1 VTVEVSVVILAAGQ
15 GTRMRSRLPK
25 VLQPL
30 AGRPLLWHVITTA
43 EALNANKIC
52 LVYGHGGEQVREIFA
67 ERDLVWVLQEQQ
79 LGTGHAVLQAMPEI
93 NADQTVLILYG
104 DVPLV
109 RKETLASLI
118 AAGTDQLA
126 VLTAELDAPAG
137 YGRIIRDIDDH
148 LLAIVEEQ
156 DATEDQKALR
166 EINTGMMACP
176 ASQLAAWLAQIAPHN
191 AQSEYYLTDIIRCAV
206 EDGTTV
212 IGVRTDAVEEALGVN
227 DKIQLA
233 EMERLLRKR
242 TSAALLE
249 QGVTIVDP
257 DRFDLR
263 GYLSC
268 GTDVYIDVNVVIEG
282 QVNVGDDVTIGPNVI
297 IRDTD
302 IGPGTRIH
310 ANCVI
315 EAATIGG
322 NCEIGPFARMRPGVE
337 MADQSKL
344 GNFVEVKKSRIGVGS
359 KVNHLSYIGDTTI
372 GEKVN
377 VGAGTITCNY
387 DGANKQPTIIGDGA
401 FIGSGV
407 ELVAPVE
414 IGPGATI
421 GAGSTVTKAVP
432 SGELVIERSRQKI
445 IKGWKRPTK
454 ATPGQPKD

>member
-15 GTRMRSRLPK
+15 GTRMHSRLPK

-30 AGRPLLWHVITTA
+30 AGQPLLGHVIATA
-43 EALNANKIC
+43 EALKANKTC
-52 LVYGHGGEQVREIFA
+52 LVYGHGGEQVRELFV
-67 ERDLVWVLQEQQ
+67 ERDLVWVLQEEQ

-93 NADQTVLILYG
+93 DADQTVLILYG

-109 RKETLASLI
+109 RKETLASLV
-118 AAGTDQLA
+118 AAGSEQLA
-126 VLTAELDAPAG
+126 VLTAELDDPSG

-156 DATEDQKALR
+156 DATDEQKALR

-176 ASQLAAWLAQIAPHN
+176 AGLLAGWLTRIVPDN
-191 AQSEYYLTDIIRCAV
+191 KQSEYYLTDIIRRAV

-212 IGVRTDAVEEALGVN
+212 IPVRTDSVAEALGVN
-227 DKIQLA
+227 DKMQLA

-242 TSAALLE
+242 TSQALLE
-249 QGVTIVDP
+249 QGVTLVDP
-257 DRFDLR
+257 DRFDVR
-263 GYLSC
+263 GYLTC
-268 GTDVYIDVNVVIEG
+268 GADVYIDINVVIEG
-282 QVNVGDDVTIGPNVI
+282 QVEFGDNVTIGPNVI
-297 IRDTD
+297 IRDTT
-302 IGPGTRIH
+302 IGSGTRVH

-315 EAATIGG
+315 ERATIGG

-337 MADQSKL
+337 MSDQSKL
-344 GNFVEVKKSRIGVGS
+344 GNFVEVKKSRIGRGS
-359 KVNHLSYIGDTTI
+359 KVNHLSYIGDATI

-377 VGAGTITCNY
+377 IGAGTITCNY
-387 DGANKQPTIIGDGA
+387 DGANKHQTIIGDGA

-421 GAGSTVTKAVP
+421 GAGSTISKHAP
-432 SGELVIERSRQKI
+432 SGELVIQRSRQQT

-454 ATPGQPKD
+454 APPGKSEK

>member
-30 AGRPLLWHVITTA
+30 AGQPLLGHVIATA
-43 EALNANKIC
+43 ESLKVNKIC
-52 LVYGHGGEQVREIFA
+52 LVYGHGGEQVRELYI
-67 ERDLVWVLQEQQ
+67 ERDLVWVLQEEQ
-79 LGTGHAVLQAMPEI
+79 LGTGHAVLQAMPQI
-93 NADQTVLILYG
+93 DAGHTALILYG

-109 RKETLASLI
+109 RPETLASLVS
-118 AAGTDQLA
+118 AGSDQLA
-126 VLTAELDAPAG
+126 VLTAELDDPTG
-137 YGRIIRDIDDH
+137 YGRIIRDSDDH

-156 DATEDQKALR
+156 DATEEQKALR

-176 ASQLAAWLAQIAPHN
+176 ADLLAGWLTRIAPDN

-206 EDGTTV
+206 ADGATV
-212 IGVRTDAVEEALGVN
+212 VPVRTDSVAEALGVN
-227 DKIQLA
+227 DKMQLA
-233 EMERLLRKR
+233 AMERLLRKR
-242 TSAALLE
+242 TSRALLE
-249 QGVTIVDP
+249 QGVTLVDP

-263 GYLSC
+263 GTLTC
-268 GTDVYIDVNVVIEG
+268 GNDVYIDVNVLVEG
-282 QVNVGDDVTIGPNVI
+282 QVHFGNDVNIGPNCI
-297 IRDTD
+297 IRNTS
-302 IGPGTRIH
+302 IGPGTRVH

-337 MADQSKL
+337 MSDQSKL
-344 GNFVEVKKSRIGVGS
+344 GNFVEVKKSRIGSGS

-372 GEKVN
+372 GEEVN

-387 DGANKQPTIIGDGA
+387 DGANKHPTIIGDGA

-421 GAGSTVTKAVP
+421 GAGSTITKAAP
-432 SGELVIERSRQKI
+432 AGELVIERSRQQI
-445 IKGWKRPTK
+445 ITGWKRPTK
-454 ATPGQPKD
+454 GVPKKPEQ

>member
-15 GTRMRSRLPK
+15 GTRMRSRMPK

-30 AGRPLLWHVITTA
+30 AGQPLLGHVIGTA
-43 EALNANKIC
+43 EALKASKIC
-52 LVYGHGGEQVREIFA
+52 LVYGHGGEQVRELFI
-67 ERDLVWVLQEQQ
+67 ERDLVWVLQEEQ
-79 LGTGHAVLQAMPEI
+79 LGTGHAVLQAMPEVD
-93 NADQTVLILYG
+93 ADQTVLILYG

-109 RKETLASLI
+109 RKETLASLV
-118 AAGTDQLA
+118 AAGSDQLA
-126 VLTAELDAPAG
+126 VLTAELDDPTG

-156 DATEDQKALR
+156 DATEEQKALR

-176 ASQLAAWLAQIAPHN
+176 AGLLAGWLKRIVPDN
-191 AQSEYYLTDIIRCAV
+191 AQSEYYLTDIIRRAV

-212 IGVRTDAVEEALGVN
+212 VPVRTDSVAEALGVN
-227 DKIQLA
+227 DKMQLA

-242 TSAALLE
+242 TSKALLE
-249 QGVTIVDP
+249 QGVTLVDP
-257 DRFDLR
+257 DRFDVR
-263 GYLSC
+263 GYLTC
-268 GTDVYIDVNVVIEG
+268 GADVYIDINVVIEG
-282 QVNVGDDVTIGPNVI
+282 QVQFGDNVTIGPNVI
-297 IRDTD
+297 IRESS
-302 IGPGTRIH
+302 IGSGTRVH

-315 EAATIGG
+315 ERATIGG

-337 MADQSKL
+337 MSDQSKL
-344 GNFVEVKKSRIGVGS
+344 GNFVEVKNSRIGRGS
-359 KVNHLSYIGDTTI
+359 KVNHLSYIGDATI

-377 VGAGTITCNY
+377 IGAGTITCNY
-387 DGANKQPTIIGDGA
+387 DGANKHQTIIGDGA

-421 GAGSTVTKAVP
+421 GAGSTISKHAP
-432 SGELVIERSRQKI
+432 SGELVIQRSRQKT

-454 ATPGQPKD
+454 APPDKSEK

>member
-1 VTVEVSVVILAAGQ
+1 MTVEVSVVILAAGQ
-15 GTRMRSRLPK
+15 GTRMHSRLPK

-30 AGRPLLWHVITTA
+30 AGQPLLGHVIATA
-43 EALNANKIC
+43 EALKANKTC
-52 LVYGHGGEQVREIFA
+52 LVYGHGGEQVRELFV
-67 ERDLVWVLQEQQ
+67 ERDLVWVLQEEQ

-93 NADQTVLILYG
+93 DADQTVLILYG

-109 RKETLASLI
+109 RKETLASLV
-118 AAGTDQLA
+118 AAGSEQLA
-126 VLTAELDAPAG
+126 VLTAELDDPSG

-156 DATEDQKALR
+156 DATDEQKALR

-176 ASQLAAWLAQIAPHN
+176 AGLLAGWLTRIVPDN
-191 AQSEYYLTDIIRCAV
+191 KQSEYYLTDIIRRAV

-212 IGVRTDAVEEALGVN
+212 IPVRTDSVAEALGVN
-227 DKIQLA
+227 DKMQLA

-242 TSAALLE
+242 TSQALLE
-249 QGVTIVDP
+249 QGVTLVDP
-257 DRFDLR
+257 DRFDVR
-263 GYLSC
+263 GYLTC
-268 GTDVYIDVNVVIEG
+268 GADVYIDINVVIEG
-282 QVNVGDDVTIGPNVI
+282 QVEFGDNVTIGPNVI
-297 IRDTD
+297 IRDTT
-302 IGPGTRIH
+302 IGSGTRVH

-315 EAATIGG
+315 ERATIGG

-337 MADQSKL
+337 MSDQSKL
-344 GNFVEVKKSRIGVGS
+344 GNFVEVKKSRIGRGS
-359 KVNHLSYIGDTTI
+359 KVNHLSYIGDATI

-377 VGAGTITCNY
+377 IGAGTITCNY
-387 DGANKQPTIIGDGA
+387 DGANKHQTIIGDGA

-421 GAGSTVTKAVP
+421 GAGSTISKHAP
-432 SGELVIERSRQKI
+432 SGELVIQRSRQQT

-454 ATPGQPKD
+454 APPGKSEK